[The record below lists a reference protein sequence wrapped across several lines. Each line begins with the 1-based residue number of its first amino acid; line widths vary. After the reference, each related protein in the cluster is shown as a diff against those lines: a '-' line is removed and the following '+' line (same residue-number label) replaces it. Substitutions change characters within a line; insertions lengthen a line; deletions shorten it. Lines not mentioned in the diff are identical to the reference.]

1 VNTLGKNKFLHIMHS
16 DRGYFRKATI
26 ISMITSIATLGLAFL
41 AYDYSKMLYFSL
53 ILLAVF
59 AFRQGREFTNKYQR
73 EVYLSIDNYSI
84 DINNKFTFLTG
95 QKRNVRI
102 SFWDIKDVILNDRK
116 IEIITDK
123 GKSKIFLNAIDAE
136 NESKLLSKLSK
147 RFKITTEK
155 LGVE

>member
-1 VNTLGKNKFLHIMHS
+1 M
-16 DRGYFRKATI
+16 
-26 ISMITSIATLGLAFL
+26 
-41 AYDYSKMLYFSL
+41 
-53 ILLAVF
+53 
-59 AFRQGREFTNKYQR
+59 
-73 EVYLSIDNYSI
+73 
-84 DINNKFTFLTG
+84 TG

-147 RFKITTEK
+147 RFKITTEE